1 MARTKIKS
9 PQIDLSSCSSA
20 DNDNYLGIDSNGKLK
35 VSGDTSV
42 SSGNSSLVTSGGVYT
57 ALADTSITSINNASG
72 TQTINITPAAKRFLV
87 TQSDNCTYTLTP
99 SQAGLI
105 FEIRITKTSGKTV
118 AFDSNV
124 TLDQSVNSSWTDC
137 TIVFTTW
144 ATNSIR
150 GNIIEGS

>member
-9 PQIDLSSCSSA
+9 PQIDLSSCNSA
-20 DNDNYLGIDSNGKLK
+20 DSDNYLGVDSSGKLK

-42 SSGNSSLVTSGGVYT
+42 SSGNTSLVTSGGVYT

-72 TQTINITPAAKRFLV
+72 TQTINITPTAKRFLV

-105 FEIRITKTSGKTV
+105 FEVRITKTSGKTV